1 LAAAQVFVAKR
12 YLSAEPAS
20 EEIMNAN
27 NRALKIASLRGVMD
41 MLPLSLAVLPWG
53 ILFGSLAVQRG
64 FSWLEAQLFSG
75 IIFGGA
81 VQIVTVQ
88 LIADNSSLLTVMFT
102 AFVISSRHLLYGLS
116 LRERL
121 SPKPLRWRLGLGFLL
136 TDELFALSDHRRAYM
151 SKLRLYYGLAAG
163 GSFYLAWNL
172 WTFVG
177 IVAGAW
183 LPDLTDLG
191 LDFAIAATFIALV
204 VPGIKSLA
212 TLAAVITAA
221 VASVF
226 FTLWHF
232 ELGLIAAALL
242 AMAVG
247 YTVSKIRD
255 SVVGGT

>member
-1 LAAAQVFVAKR
+1 LFKQ
-12 YLSAEPAS
+12 AS
-20 EEIMNAN
+20 RSIMRS
-27 NRALKIASLRGVMD
+27 NRALKIATVRGVLD

-81 VQIVTVQ
+81 VQIVTVE
-88 LIADNSSLLTVMFT
+88 LIADNSSLLTVLFT
-102 AFVISSRHLLYGLS
+102 AFIISSRHFLYGLS

-121 SPKPLRWRLGLGFLL
+121 SPQPLRWRLGLGFLL
-136 TDELFALSDHRRAYM
+136 TDELFALSGHRRAYIG
-151 SKLRLYYGLAAG
+151 KVRLCYGLAAG

-177 IVAGAW
+177 IVAGAS

-204 VPGIKSLA
+204 VPGVKSFA
-212 TLAAVITAA
+212 TLAAVLTAA
-221 VASVF
+221 AASVF

-232 ELGLIAAALL
+232 ELGLIYAALL
-242 AMAVG
+242 AMTVG
-247 YTVSKIRD
+247 YAVNKLSGN
-255 SVVGGT
+255 SGGGA